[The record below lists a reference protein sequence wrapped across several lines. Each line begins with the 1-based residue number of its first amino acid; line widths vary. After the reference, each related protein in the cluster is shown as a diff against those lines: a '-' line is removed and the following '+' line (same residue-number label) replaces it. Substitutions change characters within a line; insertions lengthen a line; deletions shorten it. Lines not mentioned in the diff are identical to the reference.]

1 VIAIQGIS
9 NRAVK
14 QDCFD
19 STATSRVS
27 LSSVDVDL
35 DASGKSSTRTLA
47 SNWRAATWNERTLMR
62 GEVLAGTYEIGDLL
76 GQGGMG
82 QVFAAVDRVRGCE
95 VAVKT
100 TWSRKDRDTLCN
112 EARVL
117 ARLQHPGIVG
127 FHALESHEDCTFIVM
142 ERLRGSNLQSE
153 IALRG
158 PAGRAHMERVID
170 CLIELCTTLEAIHA
184 RGYAHRDL
192 KPQNVVLVDGRRPVI
207 IDFGLAVHQ
216 DELDGDLR
224 MAGSPHYIAPES
236 ISARVSKDQVHLIDI
251 YALGVLAFEAI
262 TGRPP
267 FRHCVLRRILDMHL
281 HAHAPR
287 LSQYASSVPE
297 ELEQLVAAMMDKNPR
312 QRPHSAAS
320 VAERLRAIRAC

>member
-1 VIAIQGIS
+1 VIAIQGIP

-14 QDCFD
+14 QDCFE
-19 STATSRVS
+19 SAASSRSSV
-27 LSSVDVDL
+27 SSVDVDL
-35 DASGKSSTRTLA
+35 DSSCKSSTRTLA
-47 SNWRAATWNERTLMR
+47 SNWRSTTWNERALVR

-82 QVFAAVDRVRGCE
+82 QVFAAVDRARGRD
-95 VAVKT
+95 VAIKT

-117 ARLQHPGIVG
+117 AKLQHPGIVG
-127 FHALESHEDCTFIVM
+127 FHALESHEDYTFIVM

-153 IALRG
+153 MALWG
-158 PAGRAHMERVID
+158 TGACAPIERVLD
-170 CLIELCTTLEAIHA
+170 CLIDVCMVVEVIHA

-192 KPQNVVLVDGRRPVI
+192 KPQNVVLTEGGRPVI

-224 MAGSPHYIAPES
+224 MAGSPHYIAPET

-251 YALGVLAFEAI
+251 YALGVLAFEVI

-281 HAHAPR
+281 HARAPR
-287 LSQYASSVPE
+287 LSQHAASVPE

-312 QRPHSAAS
+312 HRPPSAGK
-320 VAERLRAIRAC
+320 VAERLRAMRGR